1 MVSNQGSVANY
12 KASDIQVGKISGSAF
27 TMTHQMG
34 LAEIQLTTG
43 TYTSITGANN
53 STTTITNSSSNIS
66 VTASSSFNSASPY
79 SIPLQ
84 KGSTVYYY
92 AIVETG
98 SASTQFNSN
107 SGTDQWTSA
116 ITATDISSGNCSH
129 YNAQSIRVGSSI
141 YSGAFSYSG
150 SYLTFNVPFSGTFTV
165 ECWGAQGCAA
175 FVGRTEKEITQG
187 GYGAYCYGDISCQA
201 SDKLYIYIGQ
211 QGASIQNTA
220 AWNGGGASYNGT
232 YPDSQTRGGGGATDI
247 RLTSGAW
254 NNAASLRSR
263 IMVAGAGGGAT
274 DYYDGAHAC
283 GLRDSIDTFASQT
296 KGGNLGY
303 GSAGGFGYGGT
314 GQFGPGSG
322 HYGGAGGGSGWY
334 GGSGGL
340 GNNWGHG
347 GTSYISGHAGC
358 VAIASASSNSASTAG
373 TENSVA
379 RSAHY
384 SGKIFTSTKMIDG
397 EAYTWTTERTTQSA
411 MPRPS
416 GGSYP
421 SGTGHTGNGYCKI
434 SGTTLR

>member
-1 MVSNQGSVANY
+1 MIH
-12 KASDIQVGKISGSAF
+12 K
-27 TMTHQMG
+27 MG
-34 LAEIQLTTG
+34 LAEIELKTA
-43 TYTSITGANN
+43 TYYAIAEANN
-53 STTTITNSSSNIS
+53 GTSTITRTTDTNEE
-66 VTASSSFNSASPY
+66 VTASSSFNSTSPY
-79 SIPLQ
+79 YVPMQ
-84 KGSTVYYY
+84 KGTTKLYY
-92 AIVETG
+92 AVVETG
-98 SASTQFNSN
+98 ATTTQFNSN
-107 SGTDQWTSA
+107 TGTDQWTA
-116 ITATDISSGNCSH
+116 GITAENIAGGGMKH
-129 YNAQSIRVGSSI
+129 YDAYSQRVGTST
-141 YSGAFSYSG
+141 YSGSFSYSG
-150 SYLTFNVPFSGTFTV
+150 SYLTFTVPFSGTFTV

-175 FVGRTEKEITQG
+175 FVGMTSTVTQG
-187 GYGAYCYGDISCQA
+187 GYGAYCYGEISCQA
-201 SDKLYIYIGQ
+201 SDKLYIYIGK
-211 QGASIQNTA
+211 QGASTKNTA
-220 AWNGGGASYNGT
+220 AWNGGGASYNGAHT
-232 YPDSQTRGGGGATDI
+232 GDQTRGGGGATDI

-274 DYYDGAHAC
+274 DYCDGAHAC

-296 KGGNLGY
+296 KGGDLGY

-340 GNNWGHG
+340 GNNRGYG

-379 RSAHY
+379 RSTHY